1 MPEINDFLKL
11 MIKHEASDLFFSAGT
26 PLHMKID
33 GVLSAVKDKPLGGKG
48 IAALADSIMSVSQ
61 REAFAQ
67 RPEMNLGLQVDGYGR
82 FRVNIFRQRGEVA
95 MVIRYLKDK
104 IPSIAELHLPAVLEE
119 LVMKPR
125 GLILAVGATGAG
137 KSTTL
142 ASMIDYRNKHG
153 RSHILTIEDPV
164 EYVHH
169 YQKSVVNQREVG
181 IDTDSYEDALMNAM
195 REAPDVILIG
205 EIRERSTMQHAIAYA
220 ETGHLCLSTLHGSN
234 ASHVLERIV
243 TFFPKDMHAQLFM
256 DLAHN
261 LVAII
266 SQRLVRDNEGKRVPA
281 VEVML
286 ITPLIRDL
294 ISKGKIDEIREA
306 MERSSESG
314 MQTYDQSL
322 YHLYKE
328 GRISEEKAMENAE
341 SQSNLGVRIRLDK
354 GGTPDNEDLQ
364 TEAMGS

>member
-1 MPEINDFLKL
+1 MPEIRDFLKL
-11 MIKHEASDLFFSAGT
+11 MIKHQASDLFFSPGT
-26 PLHMKID
+26 PLHMKVD
-33 GVLSAVKDKPLGGKG
+33 GVLSPVKEAPLSGKG
-48 IAALADSIMSVSQ
+48 VAALAHSIMSDKQ
-61 REAFAQ
+61 RLAFAE
-67 RPEMNLGLQVDGYGR
+67 RPEMNLGLSMEGYGR

-95 MVIRYLKDK
+95 MVIRYLQDR
-104 IPSIAELHLPAVLEE
+104 IPTVAELHLPPVLEE

-142 ASMIDYRNKHG
+142 ASMLDYRNRNSH
-153 RSHILTIEDPV
+153 SHILTIEDPI
-164 EYVHH
+164 EYIHRYH
-169 YQKSVVNQREVG
+169 KSVVNQREVG
-181 IDTDSYEDALMNAM
+181 IDTDSYDDALMNAM

-234 ASHVLERIV
+234 ASHVLQRIV

-266 SQRLVRDNEGKRVPA
+266 SQRLVRNHEGKRMPA
-281 VEVML
+281 VEVLL

-294 ISKGKIDEIREA
+294 ISKGKLDEVREA
-306 MERSSESG
+306 MEKSSEPG
-314 MQTYDQSL
+314 MQTFDQSL
-322 YHLYKE
+322 FELYKN
-328 GRISEEKAMENAE
+328 GHITEEKAMENAE

-354 GGTPDNEDLQ
+354 GEGESELQ
-364 TEAMGS
+364 AGLDAD

>member
-1 MPEINDFLKL
+1 MPEINDFLRL
-11 MIKHEASDLFFSAGT
+11 MIKNEASDLFFSAGT

-33 GVLSAVKDKPLGGKG
+33 GVLTVVQDKPLGGKG
-48 IAALADSIMSVSQ
+48 IAALADSIMSEQQ
-61 REAFAQ
+61 RKAFND
-67 RPEMNLGLQVDGYGR
+67 RPEMNLGLQIDGYGR
-82 FRVNIFRQRGEVA
+82 FRVNIFRQRGAVA

-104 IPSIAELHLPAVLEE
+104 IPSIAELNLPLVLEE

-142 ASMIDYRNKHG
+142 ASMLDYRNKHS

-195 REAPDVILIG
+195 REAPDVIFIG

-261 LVAII
+261 LTAIV
-266 SQRLVRDNEGKRVPA
+266 SQRLVRDHQGKRVPA

-286 ITPLIRDL
+286 ISPLIRDL

-306 MERSSESG
+306 MERSSEPG
-314 MQTYDQSL
+314 MQTFDQSL
-322 YHLYKE
+322 FHLYKE

-354 GGTPDNEDLQ
+354 GEAPDNKDLT

>member
-1 MPEINDFLKL
+1 MPEINDFLRL
-11 MIKHEASDLFFSAGT
+11 MIKNEASDLFFSAGT

-33 GVLSAVKDKPLGGKG
+33 GVLSVVNDKLLGGKG
-48 IAALADSIMSVSQ
+48 IAALADSIMSPRQ
-61 REAFAQ
+61 RKAFGE
-67 RPEMNLGLQVDGYGR
+67 RPEMNLGLQMEGYGR

-95 MVIRYLKDK
+95 MVIRYLTDK
-104 IPSIAELHLPAVLEE
+104 IPSIAELNLPPVLEE

-142 ASMIDYRNKHG
+142 ATMIDHRNKHS

-220 ETGHLCLSTLHGSN
+220 ENGHLCLSTLHGSN

-261 LVAII
+261 LAAII

-281 VEVML
+281 VEVMM

-314 MQTYDQSL
+314 MQTFDQSL

-328 GRISEEKAMENAE
+328 GRITEEKAMENAE
-341 SQSNLGVRIRLDK
+341 SQSNLGVKIRLDK
-354 GGTPDNEDLQ
+354 GES
-364 TEAMGS
+364 EAELDAALDSN